1 MTEAY
6 PAHSTR
12 DVSRDHE
19 GATPAFAIMALA
31 DGSGREPGGQAPF
44 VRAGGAAQRNGHHVP
59 AHGRVPFAA
68 SGLRLQIS

>member
-19 GATPAFAIMALA
+19 GATPAFAIMALLA
-31 DGSGREPGGQAPF
+31 RLGGSPMIMPSFVGAGEGR
-44 VRAGGAAQRNGHHVP
+44 
-59 AHGRVPFAA
+59 
-68 SGLRLQIS
+68 